1 MSSIGSGNG
10 NSPAGSAPLGQ
21 AGSGIAAGETK
32 QFGNAEVQADG
43 SVLVEGK
50 PVDVGTTEGAQAL
63 VGAVSSEDLASIK
76 GMLLLKLV
84 ETSEGPILVP
94 DDSFERADAGLEARR
109 AGPLNVSEGD
119 DVDKELGRL
128 FENVGLADPRGTTT
142 ESQQQALK
150 GDPNF
155 QQATGAFTEY
165 LSNPTQANLDGFK
178 EYMQRIQAEQP
189 HGNIMEVLFLVFK
202 ESIKQTNEDKK
213 YFLQK
218 LKMFNDMAESISDYL
233 SYLVDESKD
242 LGARAA
248 GSKYPEMVMT
258 AGPVTT
264 KKFDLN
270 TTDVDGKAAIISTD
284 SKRLD
289 RQGLND
295 EIKNVESMQ
304 ETIRNKRQMASTAF
318 QNFEQ
323 KNNQLYNMMSSVIK
337 AMNEMRMGPTRNM
350 L

>member
-1 MSSIGSGNG
+1 MSSIGGGNG
-10 NSPAGSAPLGQ
+10 NSPTGSAALGQ
-21 AGSGIAAGETK
+21 TSTGLSTGESR

-43 SVLVEGK
+43 TVLLAGQRI
-50 PVDVGTTEGAQAL
+50 DVGTTEGTQAL
-63 VGAVSSEDLASIK
+63 VGAVSSEDLNTIQ
-76 GMLLLKLV
+76 GLLRLKLV
-84 ETSEGPILVP
+84 DGADGPLLVP
-94 DDSFERADAGLEARR
+94 DDSFEKADAAAQARR
-109 AGPLNVSEGD
+109 AGPQDAAAGD
-119 DVDKELGRL
+119 DLDQQIGAL
-128 FENVGLADPRGTTT
+128 FTNEGVPDPRGNSTA
-142 ESQQQALK
+142 ERSQALQ

-155 QQATGAFTEY
+155 QQATGSFKEY
-165 LSNPTQANLDGFK
+165 LANPTQTNLDGFK

-202 ESIKQTNEDKK
+202 ESIKETNEDKK

-233 SYLVDESKD
+233 SYLVEESKD

-248 GSKYPEMVMT
+248 GAKYPEMVLT

-270 TTDVDGKAAIISTD
+270 TTGTDGKAAIISTD

-337 AMNEMRMGPTRNM
+337 AMNEMRMGATRNM